1 MPESKSVNSSV
12 TQRQRPSIS
21 RDDKMQKIERF
32 VSNQLKLLEAERLA
46 VTKQERLES
55 RELGEEVAVEVV
67 DVKKTKYGGL
77 ILQLKQRNDRKAPN
91 FKVGENVGLL
101 DDPGED
107 SEPFGGIIK
116 KVFLKTYEVA
126 VSESPEIFKEK
137 RKWILMKVT
146 DNSSFKWM
154 EEALEKIPEN
164 NSPLRDVL
172 LGLANPKTNSVVN
185 KNNNNPTSYQNK
197 ALDDSQKRAVQFALQ
212 QSEIGVIHGPPGTG
226 KTTTL
231 VEIVHQS
238 VRGGQKVLV
247 TAASHV
253 AVDNIAER
261 LARAGLNII
270 RIGHPAR
277 VTSDSVLEH
286 TLDVR
291 VGKQIETVEKIKFE
305 YDTVRQKLHSGR
317 MSRLKLALGAEA
329 KTLKKKMYK
338 EKAKLKK
345 MKETQILGAD
355 VVLGTLIG
363 CGSQLEFLDRRQ
375 HFQLVI
381 IDECGQSMEMACW
394 IVIHRAPKVIL
405 AGDHHQLPPTVIS
418 KSVKV
423 SAELSKSLMER
434 FFDLYFYNTG
444 AVMLQVG

>member
-1 MPESKSVNSSV
+1 MNPGRRPPNSG
-12 TQRQRPSIS
+12 IGEE
-21 RDDKMQKIERF
+21 KQKIQNF
-32 VSNQLKLLEAERLA
+32 VSNQLKLLETELLA
-46 VTKQERLES
+46 VTKQERQEHA
-55 RELGEEVAVEVV
+55 ELGEEVGVEVV
-67 DVKKTKYGGL
+67 DIKKTKYGGL
-77 ILQLKQRNDRKAPN
+77 ILQLKQRKERQKTPN
-91 FKVGENVGLL
+91 FKVGENIGLL
-101 DDPGED
+101 EDPGEYSD
-107 SEPFGGIIK
+107 PFGGIIK

-126 VSESPEIFKEK
+126 VSESPEIFNEK
-137 RKWILMKVT
+137 RKWILMKVS

-154 EEALEKIPEN
+154 EAALEKIPEN

-172 LGLANPKTNSVVN
+172 LGLTNPSSNSVL
-185 KNNNNPTSYQNK
+185 NNNNHTPISYQNK
-197 ALDDSQKRAVQFALQ
+197 ALDDSQKRAVEFALKQ
-212 QSEIGVIHGPPGTG
+212 KEIGVVHGPPGTG

-238 VRGGQKVLV
+238 VRRGEKVLV

-261 LARAGLNII
+261 LARAGLNIL

-291 VGKQIETVEKIKFE
+291 VGQQLDILEKIKFE
-305 YDTVRQKLHSGR
+305 YEVVIQKLHSGR
-317 MSRLKLALGAEA
+317 MRRLDPTLDDQKNKLKRKLN
-329 KTLKKKMYK
+329 K
-338 EKAKLKK
+338 EQAKLKK

-363 CGSQLEFLDRRQ
+363 CGSQLEFLDKSPGQ

-394 IVIHRAPKVIL
+394 VVIHRAPRLIL
-405 AGDHHQLPPTVIS
+405 AGDHQQLPPTVIS
-418 KSVKV
+418 KSEAV
-423 SAELSKSLMER
+423 SSELSKSLMER
-434 FFDLYFYNTG
+434 FFELYYYKTG
-444 AVMLQVG
+444 AVMLQVR

>member
-1 MPESKSVNSSV
+1 
-12 TQRQRPSIS
+12 
-21 RDDKMQKIERF
+21 
-32 VSNQLKLLEAERLA
+32 
-46 VTKQERLES
+46 
-55 RELGEEVAVEVV
+55 
-67 DVKKTKYGGL
+67 
-77 ILQLKQRNDRKAPN
+77 
-91 FKVGENVGLL
+91 
-101 DDPGED
+101 
-107 SEPFGGIIK
+107 
-116 KVFLKTYEVA
+116 
-126 VSESPEIFKEK
+126 
-137 RKWILMKVT
+137 MKVT

-154 EEALEKIPEN
+154 EDALEKIPEN
-164 NSPLRDVL
+164 SSPLRDVL
-172 LGLANPKTNSVVN
+172 LGLANPKTN
-185 KNNNNPTSYQNK
+185 NNNNNNTPTSYQNK

-212 QSEIGVIHGPPGTG
+212 QSEISVIHGPPGTG

-238 VRGGQKVLV
+238 VRCGDKVLV

-305 YDTVRQKLHSGR
+305 YDTVIQKLHSGR
-317 MSRLKLALGAEA
+317 MSRLKLTLGAEA
-329 KTLKKKMYK
+329 KTLKKKLYK

-363 CGSQLEFLDRRQ
+363 CGSQLEFLDKRQ

-394 IVIHRAPKVIL
+394 IVIHRAPKLIL

-418 KSVKV
+418 KSVRV